1 MIESTTS
8 RGSRPSPA
16 LIVAMIALVAALAG
30 TAVAAEPPTR
40 AITKNKAKK
49 IAVKQINKL
58 APGLSVANATT
69 ADTAGKA
76 DNVLWAVVDNGAG
89 AADAAVARAGQ
100 PGTTVAEVGVA
111 AVNVDFGRV
120 VTECAWI
127 ATKGSVANALASGGE
142 VTTEGVAANPNAVQV
157 RTRGSA
163 GGGVQAPFH
172 LEVIC

>member
-1 MIESTTS
+1 MIEST
-8 RGSRPSPA
+8 RRKGARPSPA
-16 LIVAMIALVAALAG
+16 MIVAMIALVAALAG

-40 AITKNKAKK
+40 AISKSKVKK

-69 ADTAGKA
+69 ADTAGRA
-76 DNVLWAVVDNGAG
+76 DNVLWAVVDNDDGAG
-89 AADAAVARAGQ
+89 NAAVARAGQ
-100 PGTTVAEVGVA
+100 TGTTVTEVGA

-127 ATKGSVANALASGGE
+127 ATKGAVANASPSGGE
-142 VTTEGVAANPNAVQV
+142 VTTEGVALNPNAVQV
-157 RTRGSA
+157 RVRTSA
-163 GGGVQAPFH
+163 GVALQDPFH